1 MLYFTGI
8 MAEFS
13 PKNVV
18 TALEPLS
25 NSKAQELFFHLGV
38 PLHMMDNIQ
47 EGNMY
52 KIRMAEQWINNNFE
66 ASWETLAEGLK
77 KIGMQVL
84 AKRIAS
90 DHNVA
95 RQSSPAAPPS
105 PIPPSTSSQTVQRP
119 NPPST
124 SQTVQRPNP
133 LSTSSQPVQFSVSQ
147 VAAAVEEFEDTYV
160 DLMSDTRA
168 EMCDRESKDPKFLD
182 KFRDRLSGLSI
193 FKKHL
198 HARFFRESEDEILD
212 AKNVRKIFAI
222 LSRHCSFRNYEIL
235 LHLVKKFGSDELKQ
249 RMSDFCKSLE
259 EFEAATPVDI
269 YAKAISCT
277 EQLSQAFSEMASK
290 LNKSTSQ
297 CMLCELRKLA
307 DSVNP
312 SSPDFM
318 TAYLLPMMAVTDT
331 PGD

>member
-1 MLYFTGI
+1 MSECYFSRAGI
-8 MAEFS
+8 MDEFS
-13 PKNVV
+13 PQKVV

-38 PLHMMDNIQ
+38 PLHIMDNIQ

-52 KIRMAEQWINNNFE
+52 KIRVAEEWINNNFE
-66 ASWETLAEGLK
+66 ASWEKLAEGLK

-84 AKRIAS
+84 AKRIAPE
-90 DHNVA
+90 HNVA

-124 SQTVQRPNP
+124 S
-133 LSTSSQPVQFSVSQ
+133 SQPVQLSVSQ

-168 EMCDRESKDPKFLD
+168 EMCDRESKDPNFLD
-182 KFRDRLSGLSI
+182 KFRDRLLGLSI

-235 LHLVKKFGSDELKQ
+235 LHLVKKFASDELKQ

-269 YAKAISCT
+269 YAQAIST
-277 EQLSQAFSEMASK
+277 SEKLSQAFSEMATKLSK
-290 LNKSTSQ
+290 PTSQ
-297 CMLCELRKLA
+297 CLLCELRKLA

-331 PGD
+331 PGDW

>member
-1 MLYFTGI
+1 

-52 KIRMAEQWINNNFE
+52 KVRVAEEWINNNFE

-84 AKRIAS
+84 AKRIAAE
-90 DHNVA
+90 HNVV
-95 RQSSPAAPPS
+95 RQSSSATAPAAPPS
-105 PIPPSTSSQTVQRP
+105 P

-133 LSTSSQPVQFSVSQ
+133 PSTSSQSVSQ

-269 YAKAISCT
+269 YAKAISAT
-277 EQLSQAFSEMASK
+277 EQLSQAFSEMATK
-290 LNKSTSQ
+290 LNKPTSQ
-297 CMLCELRKLA
+297 CLLCELRKLA

-312 SSPDFM
+312 SSPNFM

-331 PGD
+331 PGG